1 MLKHK
6 RTWKETLV
14 MEAVVDNKQE
24 KMGDQF
30 EWKNQKRMRR
40 SRPAEDSVE
49 APWVRAIEPQARIA
63 EKKKPQLSWL
73 AISPVNGLSSN
84 ERYVVDNKN
93 RFTPYRLILFI
104 VTSAL

>member
-63 EKKKPQLSWL
+63 EKKKPQSKL
-73 AISPVNGLSSN
+73 AC
-84 ERYVVDNKN
+84 NKPSEWFKLKWAICC
-93 RFTPYRLILFI
+93 R
-104 VTSAL
+104 